1 MCNDAEDQST
11 GDVSK
16 RRKYWYLDDFD
27 KLAQKVEEV
36 DMKANL
42 LQDESD
48 FKLEVELIVV
58 GDDI

>member
-27 KLAQKVEEV
+27 KLAQKVKEV

-42 LQDESD
+42 L
-48 FKLEVELIVV
+48 
-58 GDDI
+58 